1 VNTGNEKHT
10 VTAVLKKNRT
20 KMAAYEISMKILF
33 LVLIFL
39 LFREVQKKNLTG
51 INKAATCTVLLPTSC

>member
-1 VNTGNEKHT
+1 
-10 VTAVLKKNRT
+10 
-20 KMAAYEISMKILF
+20 MAAYEISMKILF

-51 INKAATCTVLLPTSC
+51 IN